1 MKKNGATTDV
11 LVIPPVPNARAI
23 RNTPQK
29 KKKKT
34 TQTIAANTQKTTQT
48 TETKQNRMPTRIELC
63 KKNCDAAPKQNRIK
77 TTPTA
82 EEPPLTP
89 ANGYS
94 LRREHVQRQAAPP
107 PPPHERHKRNEEDD
121 HPNLPEATAPET
133 KPQLRQFV
141 ASDLLQDI
149 PRFQPFQLLQYTF
162 PVDKCTADKQDLAFY
177 AHDSQP
183 NVITQV

>member
-1 MKKNGATTDV
+1 MVTHCGENICNGREAAT
-11 LVIPPVPNARAI
+11 
-23 RNTPQK
+23 
-29 KKKKT
+29 
-34 TQTIAANTQKTTQT
+34 AA
-48 TETKQNRMPTRIELC
+48 
-63 KKNCDAAPKQNRIK
+63 A
-77 TTPTA
+77 
-82 EEPPLTP
+82 
-89 ANGYS
+89 
-94 LRREHVQRQAAPP
+94 
-107 PPPHERHKRNEEDD
+107 HERQKRNEEDD

-133 KPQLRQFV
+133 KPQLRWFV